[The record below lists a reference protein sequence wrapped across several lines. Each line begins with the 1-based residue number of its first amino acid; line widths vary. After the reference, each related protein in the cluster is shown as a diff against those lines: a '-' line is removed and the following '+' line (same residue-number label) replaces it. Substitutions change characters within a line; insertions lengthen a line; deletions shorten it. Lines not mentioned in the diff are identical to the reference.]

1 MGWMATAKGDEIRWR
16 ARDANDYSQFWIA
29 DCRTAIDST
38 QYSGESTEE
47 ILATMTSSI
56 GFVKKHKAAWIA
68 VPAIVAVVIG
78 VFAFT
83 RHQTAASA
91 HSVTLQWNPSPGA
104 TSYNVYRSTTSGVRG
119 SPIGTSGTT
128 TYVDRGVPNSTTFY
142 YTVTAVRDGQESGP
156 SNEAKAV
163 IP

>member
-1 MGWMATAKGDEIRWR
+1 MGRTATAKGDEIRWR
-16 ARDANDYSQFWIA
+16 ARDANGYSQFSIA
-29 DCRTAIDST
+29 DCRTAIDSR
-38 QYSGESTEE
+38 QYRESTEE
-47 ILATMTSSI
+47 IPGMTSSI
-56 GFVKKHKAAWIA
+56 GFVKGPKAASVA
-68 VPAIVAVVIG
+68 VLVTVAVVIG

-91 HSVTLQWNPSPGA
+91 HAVTLRWDPSPGA
-104 TSYNVYRSTTSGVRG
+104 TSYNVYRSTASGVRG
-119 SPIGTSGTT
+119 LPIGTSSTT
-128 TYVDRGVPNSTTFY
+128 TYVDRGVPNSTILY